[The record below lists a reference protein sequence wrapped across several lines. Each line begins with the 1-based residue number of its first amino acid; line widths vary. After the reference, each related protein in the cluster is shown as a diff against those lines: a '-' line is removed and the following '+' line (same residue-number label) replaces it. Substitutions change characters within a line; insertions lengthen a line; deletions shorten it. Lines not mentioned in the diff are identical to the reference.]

1 MSLASWDRREEYSW
15 LRASE
20 EVRARKLLLCFV
32 RVRLSFRESVLPA
45 EVRIIITA
53 IVFASITYNN
63 PLQTLEMD
71 QKSMPIE
78 VLNFPSSVSLIE
90 EDYPKLERQ
99 TKWLSRQALQLA
111 SFRIKYEEIRIY
123 AQGL

>member
-1 MSLASWDRREEYSW
+1 MS
-15 LRASE
+15 
-20 EVRARKLLLCFV
+20 
-32 RVRLSFRESVLPA
+32 A

-78 VLNFPSSVSLIE
+78 EVNFPSSVSLI